1 MEHVSGLSSLIC
13 QAGSY
18 DELFRLIEEH
28 ESVISSILKREPIIR
43 RFPSFPGTAKS
54 LGAWGG
60 DFAMFVSGHAPEEVI
75 KILRRLGFSEVFTF
89 SELKA
94 TA

>member
-28 ESVISSILKREPIIR
+28 ESVISSILKREPIAN

-60 DFAMFVSGHAPEEVI
+60 DFAMFVSGHEPEEVTLSLI
-75 KILRRLGFSEVFTF
+75 HI
-89 SELKA
+89 
-94 TA
+94 